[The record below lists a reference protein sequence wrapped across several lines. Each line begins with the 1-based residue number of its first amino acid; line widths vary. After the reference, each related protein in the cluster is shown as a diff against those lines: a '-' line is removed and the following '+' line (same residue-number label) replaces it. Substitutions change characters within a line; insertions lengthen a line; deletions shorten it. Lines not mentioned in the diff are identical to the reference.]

1 MCVCVCG
8 GCGRTI
14 DNDYIYCPWCGQ
26 TKSKSNSNHNFDEVF
41 KRLEKKQAAEKIEQ
55 LKNMEMKLDALEKDL
70 SVLVLSAEMAK

>member
-41 KRLEKKQAAEKIEQ
+41 KRLEK
-55 LKNMEMKLDALEKDL
+55 NMEMKLDALEKDL